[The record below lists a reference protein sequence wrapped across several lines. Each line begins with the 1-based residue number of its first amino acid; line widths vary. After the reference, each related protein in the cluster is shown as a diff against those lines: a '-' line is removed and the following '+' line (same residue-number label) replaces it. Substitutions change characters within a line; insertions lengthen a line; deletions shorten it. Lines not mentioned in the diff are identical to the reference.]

1 MLLLVVVLVVS
12 SPPPPGPAGE
22 ALPGWGARSG
32 APTCGAGR
40 GKVRPS
46 RERGGEG
53 TGGSRGQWHG
63 GGGTGKRPPG
73 GMGRAEPSRAGRAR
87 GRGSA
92 GGSLSVPPPQPLCH
106 RQPWG
111 CPPSFPPPPRSPPAS
126 LCSRQQRDGAGLC
139 VRPSVCLSAQ
149 VLGLPPAPPP
159 AQPKFPIFPALA
171 HTDPRCARSSPR
183 QPARAV
189 KLPRDRGQPSTGP
202 KLSLFPSHISK
213 LPAGPGGNFHSPIRR
228 LLSEFSP
235 LFALLREHVTRTRS
249 YQLRASAACF

>member
-1 MLLLVVVLVVS
+1 MLMLL
-12 SPPPPGPAGE
+12 PPPPGPAGE

-92 GGSLSVPPPQPLCH
+92 GGFPGVPPPQPLCH

-111 CPPSFPPPPRSPPAS
+111 CPLSFPPRSLPAS
-126 LCSRQQRDGAGLC
+126 LGSRQQRDGAGLC

-149 VLGLPPAPPP
+149 VLGLPPAPLDPAQIPHFPGPGAHRSSLCPEQPP
-159 AQPKFPIFPALA
+159 AACQGYKSPSGPRAAQHRTQTQPFPRS
-171 HTDPRCARSSPR
+171 HQQTARSL
-183 QPARAV
+183 A
-189 KLPRDRGQPSTGP
+189 
-202 KLSLFPSHISK
+202 
-213 LPAGPGGNFHSPIRR
+213 AGPGGNFHSPIGR